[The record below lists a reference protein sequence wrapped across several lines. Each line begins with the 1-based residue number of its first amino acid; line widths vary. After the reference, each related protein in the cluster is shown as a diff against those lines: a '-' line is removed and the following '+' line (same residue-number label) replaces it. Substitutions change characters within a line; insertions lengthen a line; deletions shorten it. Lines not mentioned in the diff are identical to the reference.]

1 MQEQDFPALYRSADD
16 LSLKSQ
22 KHFFRALRVH
32 LVTLVVAAIL
42 SIVSIPHWSVAAAQ
56 LLALL
61 GALGCSIYLFAMRP
75 DRFWYAGRAVAES
88 IKTIT
93 WRYVCRAEPFQ
104 GDDAS
109 ARNDFRQTL
118 KQIVE
123 QNREVCQSL
132 TEHLDGQQ
140 FTPVMEQMRARP
152 LEERRETY
160 ADCRI
165 KDQLTWY
172 AKKAAFNR
180 RMSRY
185 FFWALI
191 GVNTVAVVCAVL
203 RMVYVDQPFWPT
215 DVFVAMA
222 ASVLSWMQAKRFS
235 ELAASYALGHPEGLL
250 GNPAAAA
257 RTLGQ
262 LEYITV
268 ELASGGRWAE
278 TPALVV
284 VALRQGRAE
293 ARGVLGLRQDAAPQL
308 AVDGLYAAMQS
319 EARDPANPQ
328 FTDHYF
334 TGDYPTRLLDR
345 EIAEGRND
353 GADRQLSFLV
363 DA

>member
-140 FTPVMEQMRARP
+140 FTPVMEQMRARS

-172 AKKAAFNR
+172 AKKAAFTR
-180 RMSRY
+180 RMSRN

-235 ELAASYALGHPEGLL
+235 ELAASYALASHEIGLIKEQSLLPDTPEKFSLFVGDAE
-250 GNPAAAA
+250 NAFSREHTQWVA
-257 RTLGQ
+257 RKD
-262 LEYITV
+262 V
-268 ELASGGRWAE
+268 
-278 TPALVV
+278 
-284 VALRQGRAE
+284 
-293 ARGVLGLRQDAAPQL
+293 
-308 AVDGLYAAMQS
+308 
-319 EARDPANPQ
+319 
-328 FTDHYF
+328 
-334 TGDYPTRLLDR
+334 
-345 EIAEGRND
+345 
-353 GADRQLSFLV
+353 
-363 DA
+363 

>member
-1 MQEQDFPALYRSADD
+1 MQEKDFPALYRSADD

-22 KHFFRALRVH
+22 QHLFRALRIH
-32 LVTLVVAAIL
+32 LITLVVAAVF
-42 SIVSIPHWSVAAAQ
+42 SIVSIPHWSVAASQ

-75 DRFWYAGRAVAES
+75 DRLWYAGRAVAES

-109 ARNDFRQTL
+109 ARNDFRQKL

-132 TEHLDGQQ
+132 TKHLDGQQ
-140 FTPVMEQMRARP
+140 FTPVMEQMRART
-152 LEERRETY
+152 LKERRATY

-180 RMSRY
+180 RMSLY

-191 GVNTVAVVCAVL
+191 GVNAIAVVSAVL
-203 RMVYVDQPFWPT
+203 RIVYADQPYWPT
-215 DVFVAMA
+215 DVFIAMA

-235 ELAASYALGHPEGLL
+235 ELAASYALAAHEISLIKEQSLLPDTPEKFSLFVGDAE
-250 GNPAAAA
+250 NAFSREHTQWVA
-257 RTLGQ
+257 RKD
-262 LEYITV
+262 V
-268 ELASGGRWAE
+268 
-278 TPALVV
+278 
-284 VALRQGRAE
+284 
-293 ARGVLGLRQDAAPQL
+293 
-308 AVDGLYAAMQS
+308 
-319 EARDPANPQ
+319 
-328 FTDHYF
+328 
-334 TGDYPTRLLDR
+334 
-345 EIAEGRND
+345 
-353 GADRQLSFLV
+353 
-363 DA
+363 